1 MVRTT
6 NTPKTTNTV
15 KNVDKFSDANGFNP
29 DLNSFIVC
37 VFLKMDTNYGILNK
51 RGDLLPIIF
60 I

>member
-15 KNVDKFSDANGFNP
+15 KNVDKFSDANGLNP

-37 VFLKMDTNYGILNK
+37 VFKKWVQIMEFSIKVGVYYQ
-51 RGDLLPIIF
+51 
-60 I
+60 